1 MQNDSSELSMNHLF
15 ESLEQPYEIDNITID
30 TWQMKKLRHA
40 LIG

>member
-1 MQNDSSELSMNHLF
+1 MQNDSSELSMNHLS
-15 ESLEQPYEIDNITID
+15 ESSEQPYEIGNITID